1 MDKHVSFEE
10 NIELDERI
18 VDLASESE
26 DRGALG
32 MATADEATFIRRIS
46 LQQMKA
52 QRDQERE
59 RAQLRREQTSTEESS
74 SVSSS
79 DSDLTDSSSASMQ
92 PGTVSV
98 EWPQLTG
105 SYSSYVPLALSNKSQ
120 GGQSLGLRSFPV
132 SGMVYSPLIDND

>member
-46 LQQMKA
+46 LQQMKV
-52 QRDQERE
+52 
-59 RAQLRREQTSTEESS
+59 RADVVQCLRNTIRIIKF
-74 SVSSS
+74 
-79 DSDLTDSSSASMQ
+79 MI
-92 PGTVSV
+92 TV
-98 EWPQLTG
+98 
-105 SYSSYVPLALSNKSQ
+105 
-120 GGQSLGLRSFPV
+120 
-132 SGMVYSPLIDND
+132 